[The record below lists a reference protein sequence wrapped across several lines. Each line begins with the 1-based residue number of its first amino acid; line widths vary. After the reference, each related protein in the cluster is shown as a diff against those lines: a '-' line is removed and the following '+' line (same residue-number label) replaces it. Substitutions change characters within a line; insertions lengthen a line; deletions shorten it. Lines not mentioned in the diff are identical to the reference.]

1 MKPNSLLIVRADGN
15 ETVGYGHVMR
25 CCALAEEWQAR
36 GGQCVFVTWSSD
48 SFVLAMLA
56 PFDIRSDTAPS
67 GMAMIDYLS
76 KRNRGPVWV
85 VADVGERNVQFI
97 LQARRCGSK
106 ALVFCD
112 GREAK
117 SPADIGVN
125 AARNPRYA
133 CIRREIV
140 AVRGKREIP
149 ERARRVLVATGGT
162 NNGDLERTIC
172 RMSADAAAKHQ
183 MEITTAR
190 RDNMPKLL
198 QWADVAISAAGHTA
212 WELACV
218 GLPTALVTI
227 ADNQIPVAERMVEA
241 GAAIS
246 LGDVS
251 SLRRWFADPVA
262 RTAQRDAG
270 LALVDGR
277 GARRVVD
284 MMLAEGDQ

>member
-36 GGQCVFVTWSSD
+36 GGQCVFVTSD
-48 SFVLAMLA
+48 SDWFATAAITQAGADIGFPAPHDFSTAMVQELA
-56 PFDIRSDTAPS
+56 DSHV
-67 GMAMIDYLS
+67 
-76 KRNRGPVWV
+76 GPVWV
-85 VADVGERNVQFI
+85 ANDVPAINALAVAT
-97 LQARRCGSK
+97 ARGAGAMAMEFSDFDPMIDSS
-106 ALVFCD
+106 V
-112 GREAK
+112 
-117 SPADIGVN
+117 
-125 AARNPRYA
+125 A

-140 AVRGKREIP
+140 AVRGKREIKTQ
-149 ERARRVLVATGGT
+149 ASNVLLTTGGT
-162 NNGDLERTIC
+162 CPLAIEVKLV
-172 RMSADAAAKHQ
+172 AL
-183 MEITTAR
+183 AR
-190 RDNMPKLL
+190 EAGAEYLRVATSDDMPELL

-218 GLPTALVTI
+218 GLPAALVTI

-246 LGDVS
+246 LGDAS

-270 LALVDGR
+270 LALVDGC

-284 MMLAEGDQ
+284 MMLAEGDK